1 MNCSQIKII
10 NHINDKRAEMIELL
24 KTLKGLQ
31 QKETCCMRNYKDF
44 IDVALADNENGNTMS
59 EKNCEKFFRL
69 GEVINTILM
78 EKRKI
83 AQKLE
88 TIQSP
93 EFSNSIK

>member
-1 MNCSQIKII
+1 ML
-10 NHINDKRAEMIELL
+10 ETL
-24 KTLKGLQ
+24 KTLKGLHH
-31 QKETCCMRNYKDF
+31 KETCCMRNYKDF

-69 GEVINTILM
+69 GEVINTVLA

-88 TIQSP
+88 SIQSP
-93 EFSNSIK
+93 ELA

>member
-10 NHINDKRAEMIELL
+10 NHINDKRAEMLEIL
-24 KTLKGLQ
+24 KTLKGLHH
-31 QKETCCMRNYKDF
+31 KETCCMRNYKDF

-69 GEVINTILM
+69 GEVINTVLA

-88 TIQSP
+88 SIQSP
-93 EFSNSIK
+93 ELA